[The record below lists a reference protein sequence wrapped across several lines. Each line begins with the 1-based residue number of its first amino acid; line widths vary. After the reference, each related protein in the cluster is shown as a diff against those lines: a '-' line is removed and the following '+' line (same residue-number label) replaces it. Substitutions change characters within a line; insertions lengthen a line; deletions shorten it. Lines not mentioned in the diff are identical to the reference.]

1 MLIPFIQYPHGTIKW
16 FLESSQGLLLR
27 LPSLQILLVV
37 VFTLLMVSLWTK
49 RVAWQ
54 IALWISICIVMYIT
68 PHYGLME
75 MMGTSLL
82 LLFRFIS
89 FDSISVI
96 WQNRLS
102 TVWIKWSPLCW
113 LASPQ
118 LMVRVHSFRPFVALL
133 KVGQVLFPL
142 TLLLSWQWF
151 DVLRHYEYVRKD
163 MEQWPIERL
172 DADIVELAHSPPNVR
187 ADWHGVRIMGTKA
200 IVTCEQRP
208 RLMAFDLLTTERIE
222 TPLHPRW
229 GPENV
234 GPLESEINTN
244 SNLVWTVNG
253 GTHILESKLNGAQ
266 WQRYREV
273 KLPTR
278 LSFSYITRAI
288 DRLYMIEVQTG
299 GNEGS
304 RKLLTAPLPSLRP
317 ITELNLTMNGNKA
330 PMPREPLWVPS
341 INQLIYGSEFGEQL
355 FAIDMDDG
363 TVRPWL
369 KAQTFNG
376 KMAWSDGTERVY
388 SAVPNKMQIQVIDP
402 TVPKIDYTIWT
413 QPGVRALA
421 VDGIRGLLV
430 SASVLTGQIWVQDVH
445 TGAVVKRMGTVYPMV
460 REIALSEELG
470 IGVLTT
476 WNAVYQFTYV
486 D

>member
-1 MLIPFIQYPHGTIKW
+1 MC
-16 FLESSQGLLLR
+16 
-27 LPSLQILLVV
+27 IL
-37 VFTLLMVSLWTK
+37 
-49 RVAWQ
+49 
-54 IALWISICIVMYIT
+54 MYIT
-68 PHYGLME
+68 PHYGLKE
-75 MMGTSLL
+75 LMGTSLL
-82 LLFRFIS
+82 LTLRFIP
-89 FDSISVI
+89 FDSTSTA
-96 WQNRLS
+96 WQGRFS
-102 TVWIKWSPLCW
+102 KGWMKWSPVCW
-113 LASPQ
+113 FFSPQ
-118 LMVRVHSFRPFVALL
+118 LFQRIHTLRSLVLFL
-133 KVGQVLFPL
+133 KAGQILFPL
-142 TLLLSWQWF
+142 ALLFGWQWL
-151 DVLRHYEYVRKD
+151 DVLSHYEQVRKE

-172 DADIVELAHSPPNVR
+172 DDDIFELAHSPPNVR

-200 IVTCEQRP
+200 VVTCEQRP
-208 RLMAFDLLTTERIE
+208 RLMAFDLLTSERLE

-234 GPLESEINTN
+234 GPLESEVNAANNI
-244 SNLVWTVNG
+244 VWTVNG
-253 GTHILESKLNGAQ
+253 GTHILENKLNGEQ

-273 KLPTR
+273 KLPTQ

-288 DRLYMIEVQTG
+288 DKLFMIEVQTG
-299 GNEGS
+299 GNQGS

-317 ITELNLTMNGNKA
+317 ITELNLTMNGQKA

-341 INQLIYGSEFGEQL
+341 INRLIYGSEFGEQL
-355 FAIDMDDG
+355 FAINMDDG

-402 TVPKIDYTIWT
+402 TIPKIEYTIWT
-413 QPGVRALA
+413 QPGVRAIA
-421 VDGIRGLLV
+421 VDGTRGLLV
-430 SASVLTGQIWVQDVH
+430 SASVLTGQIWVQDVE
-445 TGAVVKRMGTVYPMV
+445 TGAIVKRMGTVYPMV

-476 WNAVYQFTYV
+476 WNAVYQFEYV